1 MLFDRL
7 LSIAVSGKVTFWG
20 EVLVF
25 SMLVFTFFLIHCFKC
40 YWRVVSFGERLKGNV
55 MIVLCGRS
63 LRGACRVVGE
73 DSSACEF
80 SFGPGMEIEA
90 AVSTTPVSVNMQDFY
105 RLISRVEIICWS
117 MTNAL

>member
-25 SMLVFTFFLIHCFKC
+25 SMSVFTFFLIHCFKC

-90 AVSTTPVSVNMQDFY
+90 AVSTTPVSVTMQDFY
-105 RLISRVEIICWS
+105 SSSPGWKLSAGV
-117 MTNAL
+117 